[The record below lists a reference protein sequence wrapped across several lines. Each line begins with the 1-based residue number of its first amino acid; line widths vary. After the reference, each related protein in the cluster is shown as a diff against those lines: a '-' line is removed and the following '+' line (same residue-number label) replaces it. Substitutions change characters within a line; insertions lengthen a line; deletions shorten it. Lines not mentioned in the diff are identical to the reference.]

1 MAIDRVEGWDAA
13 PDLQSRP
20 VAIGSFV
27 ALPGGRRAPSR
38 SPAPRDSGTGL
49 PMIRNPRS
57 NVGGN
62 AVDTKNRRRRTS
74 AP

>member
-27 ALPGGRRAPSR
+27 ALPGGAKGAVPLPG
-38 SPAPRDSGTGL
+38 PARLGHWPADDSQSTE
-49 PMIRNPRS
+49 
-57 NVGGN
+57 
-62 AVDTKNRRRRTS
+62 
-74 AP
+74 